1 LKIGLIGNPNV
12 GKSLIFSLLT
22 GIGVE
27 VSNYPG
33 TTVDI
38 MSGTSCANKQKIVV
52 SDLPGTYSLD
62 GESNEEKLVR
72 NLLLSHEYDS
82 YVLVLDAS
90 HLERNLYQLLQ
101 FIEYQVPAIV
111 VLNMAD
117 EAEKTGLYIDTKCLS
132 HILGMPV
139 ILTDATIGRHISDII
154 PLTLTES
161 KPGIYQVPYDH
172 HIEAAI
178 RTLSRITGS
187 SRNEALLALQGI
199 GDDPDCLEAAATIA
213 YEIEEEHRMSVSS
226 ILAGNRH
233 HAASE
238 IKKSVISTGLVKT
251 PDKRSYDSFLM
262 RPFPGFLIMGAIL
275 ISMLLVVFFI
285 GSFFEEMIVSAF
297 NLVALEPLKQA
308 SISPLLYEILF
319 SFIIAIQAGLGIAFP
334 FVFTFYVLIS
344 IIEDTGYMSR
354 VAFLADRVMH
364 RFGLHGQAIIPMV
377 LGLGCNVPA
386 IMAIR
391 QIGNKRERHIA
402 AFLITMVP
410 CSART
415 VIISGMVA
423 VFVGIPAAFSIY
435 FIILILIF
443 LTGIILSRITPGNQL
458 GMVFEVPPLRTPSLK
473 MVFTRA
479 WIHIRE
485 FLVIAM
491 PLLIGSS
498 IVLGLMGYYGIL
510 SVIESITAPFMT
522 GVLGL
527 PSFASTALLFG
538 ILRKE
543 MAFETLIVLAGSAS
557 LTTVMTK
564 LEIYIFALVST
575 LFVPCISTIAVLYR
589 EQGVKTSIIITL
601 YTVALG
607 VFVGALVHGISNL
620 IR

>member
-1 LKIGLIGNPNV
+1 MKVGLIGNPNV
-12 GKSLIFSLLT
+12 GKSLIFSHLT

-38 MSGTSCANKQKIVV
+38 MSGISCLNQQKIQI

-62 GESNEEKLVR
+62 GKTSEECLIR
-72 NLLLSHEYDS
+72 NLLLSDEFDIYI
-82 YVLVLDAS
+82 LVLDAS
-90 HLERNLYQLLQ
+90 HLERNLYLLLQ
-101 FIEYQVPAIV
+101 FLEYQVPAVV

-117 EAEKTGLYIDTKCLS
+117 EAEKAGLGINTDDLS
-132 HILGMPV
+132 DILGIPV
-139 ILTDATIGRHISDII
+139 LLTAATIGWHIPDII
-154 PLTLTES
+154 PFALKEARTGT
-161 KPGIYQVPYDH
+161 YQVPFDR

-178 RTLSRITGS
+178 RTLSRISGA
-187 SRNEALLALQGI
+187 SRNESLLALQGI
-199 GDDPDCLEAAATIA
+199 GDDPDRMEAAAAIA
-213 YEIEEEHRMSVSS
+213 SEIEEEHRMPVSS

-233 HAASE
+233 HAAAEICSRVVSNGE
-238 IKKSVISTGLVKT
+238 IKSV
-251 PDKRSYDSFLM
+251 DKRSYDSFLLK
-262 RPFPGFLIMGAIL
+262 PFPGFLIMGTIL

-297 NLVALEPLKQA
+297 DIMVLEPLKLA
-308 SISPLLYEILF
+308 VLNPLIYEILF
-319 SFIIAIQAGLGIAFP
+319 SVIIAVQAGLGIAFP

-354 VAFLADRVMH
+354 VAFLSDRIMH

-391 QIGNKRERHIA
+391 QIGNRRERHIA

-435 FIILILIF
+435 LIILILIF
-443 LTGIILSRITPGNQL
+443 LTGVFLSRITPGNQL
-458 GMVFEVPPLRTPSLK
+458 GMVFEVPPLRTPSPK
-473 MVFTRA
+473 MVLTRA

-485 FLVIAM
+485 FLVIAI
-491 PLLIGSS
+491 PLLIISS

-527 PSFASTALLFG
+527 PPFASTALLFG

-557 LTTVMTK
+557 LTTVMSK
-564 LEIYIFALVST
+564 VEIYTFALVSS

-589 EQGVKTSIIITL
+589 EQGLKTAAIISF
-601 YTVALG
+601 YTVMLG
-607 VFVGALVHGISNL
+607 IIAGALVHYLSL
-620 IR
+620 FTW